1 MAGYTIQLRK
11 QIDNL
16 LRFQYDL
23 HQLTHN
29 QKIENALPLIFNF
42 DFEIFDEAYRSVIET
57 KLINAYYFKEIG
69 FESYGEWHFRLQEFL
84 QRRMPYYN
92 RLYKSALVNDY
103 NPFDDVGYKD
113 TYTRS
118 NNSNRDTNETG
129 AHSDHSETDMES
141 HTTNSGTTDGT
152 SHNSD
157 HSETGMESHTTDSG
171 TMDGTTNKTGSKDSK
186 DSGTE
191 NERTIGQDTPQST
204 LNANEHYAS
213 GVTVDNKNH
222 SNDVAETH
230 SDDAKTHGENTGKSD
245 TTGKSTTDSEADAK
259 THGENTGKSDT
270 TGKSTTDSK
279 GDTGLTQNQKFQN
292 TEQYVFERH
301 GRTGRFNI
309 GQLIDSQR
317 KNIIDVDTMLV
328 SEANELFRLDYDYY

>member
-1 MAGYTIQLRK
+1 MATYTVQLRK

-16 LRFQYDL
+16 LRYQYDL
-23 HQLTHN
+23 HQLTHA
-29 QKIENALPLIFNF
+29 QKIEKVLPLIFDF
-42 DFEIFDEAYRSVIET
+42 DFDIFDEKYRSVIET
-57 KLINAYYFKEIG
+57 KLLNAYYFRELG
-69 FESYGEWHFRLQEFL
+69 YETYGEWHFRLMEFL

-103 NPFDDVGYKD
+103 DPFDDVGYKD

-141 HTTNSGTTDGT
+141 HATDSGTTDGT
-152 SHNSD
+152 SHN
-157 HSETGMESHTTDSG
+157 TGNKDTKDTGTDNG
-171 TMDGTTNKTGSKDSK
+171 
-186 DSGTE
+186 
-191 NERTIGQDTPQST
+191 RTVAQDTPQQT

-213 GVTVDNKNH
+213 GITVDNKNH

-230 SDDAKTHGENTGKSD
+230 SDDT
-245 TTGKSTTDSEADAK
+245 K

-292 TEQYVFERH
+292 TEQYLFERH
-301 GRTGRFNI
+301 GRTGRFNV

-317 KNIIDVDTMLV
+317 KNILDVDTLLV
-328 SEANELFRLDYDYY
+328 SEANELFLLVYDY

>member
-1 MAGYTIQLRK
+1 MVVMKMATYTVELRK

-23 HQLTHN
+23 HQLTHA
-29 QKIENALPLIFNF
+29 QKIEKVLPLIFDF
-42 DFEIFDEAYRSVIET
+42 DFDIFDEKYRSVIET
-57 KLINAYYFKEIG
+57 KLLNAYYFREIG
-69 FESYGEWHFRLQEFL
+69 YETYGEWHFRLMEFL

-103 NPFDDVGYKD
+103 DPFDDVGYKD

-129 AHSDHSETDMES
+129 AHSDHAETDMES
-141 HTTNSGTTDGT
+141 HATDSGTTDGT
-152 SHNSD
+152 SSN
-157 HSETGMESHTTDSG
+157 TGTKDTKDTGTDNG
-171 TMDGTTNKTGSKDSK
+171 
-186 DSGTE
+186 
-191 NERTIGQDTPQST
+191 RTVAQDTPQQT

-213 GVTVDNKNH
+213 GITVDNKNH

-230 SDDAKTHGENTGKSD
+230 SDDTTTHGENTGKSD
-245 TTGKSTTDSEADAK
+245 TTGKSTTDR
-259 THGENTGKSDT
+259 
-270 TGKSTTDSK
+270 K

-292 TEQYVFERH
+292 TEQYLFERH
-301 GRTGRFNI
+301 GRTGRFNV

-317 KNIIDVDTMLV
+317 KNIIDVDTLLV
-328 SEANELFRLDYDYY
+328 SEANELFLLVYDY

>member
-1 MAGYTIQLRK
+1 MATYTVELRK

-23 HQLTHN
+23 HQLTHA
-29 QKIENALPLIFNF
+29 QKIENVLPLIFNF
-42 DFEIFDEAYRSVIET
+42 DFDIFDEKYRSVIET
-57 KLINAYYFKEIG
+57 KLLNAYYFRELG
-69 FESYGEWHFRLQEFL
+69 YETYGEWHFRLKEFL

-92 RLYKSALVNDY
+92 RLYRSALVNDY
-103 NPFDDVGYKD
+103 DPFDDVGYKD

-129 AHSDHSETDMES
+129 AHSDHAETDMES
-141 HTTNSGTTDGT
+141 HATDSGTTDST

-157 HSETGMESHTTDSG
+157 HSETDTESHTTDSG
-171 TMDGTTNKTGSKDSK
+171 TRDGTTNKTGSKDSK

-191 NERTIGQDTPQST
+191 NERTTAQDTPQQS

-213 GVTVDNKNH
+213 GITVDNKNH

-230 SDDAKTHGENTGKSD
+230 SDDAKTHGENAGKSD
-245 TTGKSTTDSEADAK
+245 TTGKNTTDSKGDDQ
-259 THGENTGKSDT
+259 THGENAGKSDT

-292 TEQYVFERH
+292 TEQYLFERH
-301 GRTGRFNI
+301 GRTGRFNV

-317 KNIIDVDTMLV
+317 KNILDVDTLLV
-328 SEANELFRLDYDYY
+328 SEANELFLLVYDY

>member
-1 MAGYTIQLRK
+1 MATYTVQLRK

-16 LRFQYDL
+16 LRYQYDL
-23 HQLTHN
+23 HQLTHA
-29 QKIENALPLIFNF
+29 QKIEKALPLIFDF
-42 DFEIFDEAYRSVIET
+42 DFDIFDEKYRSVIET
-57 KLINAYYFKEIG
+57 KLLNAYYFRELG
-69 FESYGEWHFRLQEFL
+69 YETYGEWHFRLMEFL

-103 NPFDDVGYKD
+103 DPFDDVGYKD

-129 AHSDHSETDMES
+129 VHSDHAETD
-141 HTTNSGTTDGT
+141 
-152 SHNSD
+152 
-157 HSETGMESHTTDSG
+157 MESHTTDSG
-171 TMDGTTNKTGSKDSK
+171 TIDGTSHKAGNKDSK

-191 NERTIGQDTPQST
+191 NDRTVAQDTPQQT

-213 GVTVDNKNH
+213 GITVDNKNH

-230 SDDAKTHGENTGKSD
+230 SDDAT
-245 TTGKSTTDSEADAK
+245 

-292 TEQYVFERH
+292 TEQYLFERH
-301 GRTGRFNI
+301 GRTGRFNV

-317 KNIIDVDTMLV
+317 KNILDVDTKLV
-328 SEANELFRLDYDYY
+328 SEANELFLLVYDY